1 MIKKGIF
8 LIIPLISVLISC
20 TKEEDD
26 SPVTQKTELNFLVR
40 HDVNGDTVIFN
51 NLQDMRYQN
60 AADNFYEVTRL
71 EYYLSDFKFQ
81 RANGQWHSPSN
92 EPVLI
97 NAENG
102 YSEITINGV
111 EIGEYKALSF
121 MIGIP
126 ATKNKSG
133 MLENNLA
140 NLNMAWPESLGGGYH
155 FLKFEGNYF
164 DLNDII
170 RGFTV
175 HLGGE
180 GMQVLCSMD
189 VSLKVST
196 LSQSTIEMSMNLNE
210 WFESPHLFDF
220 NVDGNY
226 TMAVDTLMEKISA
239 NGRNCFT
246 IISIK

>member
-1 MIKKGIF
+1 MLKKVFI
-8 LIIPLISVLISC
+8 LIISLVSVLISC

-26 SPVTQKTELNFLVR
+26 SPVTQKTEIKFLVR
-40 HDVNGDTVIFN
+40 HDVNGDTLIFN
-51 NLQDMRYQN
+51 NLTDKRYEN
-60 AADNFYEVTRL
+60 AAGNFYEVTRL
-71 EYYLSDFKFQ
+71 EYYLSDFKLQ
-81 RANGQWHSPSN
+81 RINGQWHSPSN

-102 YSEITINGV
+102 SFDLTLNGV

-121 MIGIP
+121 LIGIP

-180 GMQVLCSMD
+180 GMQAVCTMD
-189 VSLKVST
+189 VSLTVST
-196 LSQSTIEMSMNLNE
+196 LIHRKIEMSMNLNQ

-220 NVDGNY
+220 NVDGSY
-226 TMAVDTLMEKISA
+226 TMAVDSLMEKISE
-239 NGRNCFT
+239 NGNNCFT
-246 IISIK
+246 INSIK

>member
-8 LIIPLISVLISC
+8 LIISLVSILISC
-20 TKEEDD
+20 TKEEKD
-26 SPVTQKTELNFLVR
+26 SPDTQKTELKFVVSQ
-40 HDVNGDTVIFN
+40 DVNGDSVIFN
-51 NLQDMRYQN
+51 NLQDIQYQN
-60 AADNFYEVTRL
+60 AAGNFYEVTRL

-81 RANGQWHSPSN
+81 RINGQWHSPRN
-92 EPVLI
+92 EPFLI

-102 YSEITINGV
+102 RSEITLKGV
-111 EIGEYKALSF
+111 EIGEYSTLSF

-133 MLENNLA
+133 MLENNLS
-140 NLNMAWPESLGGGYH
+140 NLNMAWPESIGGGYH

-164 DLNDII
+164 DFNDII

-180 GMQVLCSMD
+180 GMQVACSMD
-189 VSLKVST
+189 VSLMVST
-196 LSQSTIEMSMNLNE
+196 LSQITIEMSMNLNE

-226 TMAVDTLMEKISA
+226 TMAVDTLMEKISE
-239 NGRNCFT
+239 NGKNCFT
-246 IISIK
+246 INSIK